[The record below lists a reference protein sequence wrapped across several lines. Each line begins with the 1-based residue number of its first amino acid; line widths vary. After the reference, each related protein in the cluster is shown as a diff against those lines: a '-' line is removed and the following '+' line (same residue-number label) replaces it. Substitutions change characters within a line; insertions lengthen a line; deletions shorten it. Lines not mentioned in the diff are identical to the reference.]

1 MNPPVVVDTN
11 IIFSALVSRRSRIR
25 EIILMEAGLSFCC
38 PRFIFSELFKHKER
52 IAAVTDLSEEELLD
66 ALNSLFAHIQFMD
79 ESAIPLGVWVEA
91 RRLCS
96 GIDEKDTPFTA
107 LAIHLNARLWTQ
119 DDELKKGLRAKKFD
133 LFFEP

>member
-11 IIFSALVSRRSRIR
+11 ILFSALVSRHSRLR
-25 EIILMEAGLSFCC
+25 EILLLESNVSFCC

-52 IAAVTDLSEEELLD
+52 IIAATKLSEDELLD
-66 ALNSLFAHIQFMD
+66 AMNALFSRTVFVD
-79 ESAIPLGVWVEA
+79 ESLISIGDWIEA

-96 GIDEKDTPFTA
+96 GVDEKDTPFVA
-107 LAIHLNARLWTQ
+107 LAIHLRGLLWTEDQ
-119 DDELKKGLRAKKFD
+119 ELKTGLRNKGFT